1 VHTVP
6 PLAVSATKRSLLVL
20 SHAMERAFDTAPTA
34 ERPGLVVG
42 LFQRRDHFDLEAER
56 YAALAAAGHTVVVAF
71 AGSTAGVPPGVH
83 AVSFP
88 EGDPR
93 CLDWVLITVRGAY
106 VTALVAT
113 DARTL
118 TPSERTLEASR
129 SFAAWWT
136 FRRPLALAA
145 AREQLERLVPEL
157 PADVLAEAFAHVAGS
172 EALPLLPGEAQ
183 LAAAADILMASVD
196 RGQRRATSLRLALE
210 ATRSMAERDQL
221 TGLHN
226 RHYLERFLGADD
238 RPADLLVLLVDV
250 DGLKALN
257 DVHGHDAGD
266 KALQAVAGALV
277 EHSRPGD
284 VCVRWGGDEF
294 LLLAPHV
301 SAPAGLAFAERLV
314 TAVSSTVPAAPW
326 EHLPLSVSVGVCPSG
341 RTVLPL
347 AALDRALR
355 TGKLAGKGRAVLA
368 VAG

>member
-1 VHTVP
+1 MSDVSPVDPGSLAASYPSPRRAPWDGFALAADAAVRHLNERLGLDLWLVTHVQGSDQTVI
-6 PLAVSATKRSLLVL
+6 
-20 SHAMERAFDTAPTA
+20 
-34 ERPGLVVG
+34 
-42 LFQRRDHFDLEAER
+42 
-56 YAALAAAGHTVVVAF
+56 AAAGHWAALASPGTAFSWRDSFCLRMIEQQGPTIAADVLTIPGYAPLATGVLARVRSYVGVPLEGDDGALFGTLCAF
-71 AGSTAGVPPGVH
+71 AGAPQPEALGEALSLVELVGQMLSTI
-83 AVSFP
+83 
-88 EGDPR
+88 
-93 CLDWVLITVRGAY
+93 L
-106 VTALVAT
+106 
-113 DARTL
+113 AR
-118 TPSERTLEASR
+118 EQQ
-129 SFAAWWT
+129 
-136 FRRPLALAA
+136 AA
-145 AREQLERLVPEL
+145 ARSQD
-157 PADVLAEAFAHVAGS
+157 AASAY
-172 EALPLLPGEAQ
+172 AL
-183 LAAAADILMASVD
+183 
-196 RGQRRATSLRLALE
+196 
-210 ATRSMAERDQL
+210 AERDQL